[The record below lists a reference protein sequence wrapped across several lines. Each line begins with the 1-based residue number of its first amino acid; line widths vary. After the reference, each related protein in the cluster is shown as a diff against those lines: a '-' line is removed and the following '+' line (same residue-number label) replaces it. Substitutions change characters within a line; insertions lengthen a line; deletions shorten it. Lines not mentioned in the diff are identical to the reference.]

1 MPQPPRPPQAPRPAA
16 PPTPSS
22 LHFAPA
28 RGERSVQL
36 DERTFETSDGQ
47 IIDVPFVYW
56 PEFLKLLNRLWTPGP
71 PDWDNANMAIVG
83 KAGSGKSTLTREIS
97 DLRERTVLFGSKMND
112 DPLYK
117 PLLQRGYVIREKWT
131 PENTE
136 EPKVIFRPPLAGPSK
151 EALAQ
156 QREAFRQALIRLWQI
171 GGWEVWLD
179 EVRYLTEQLGLT
191 TELNLLWL
199 QGRSAGVTM
208 VSLTQRPV
216 SVPLNMFEQSR
227 FLITARITGRDDR
240 RTMSD
245 YAGASRDVVFE
256 LASQL
261 EPREFLFVDNELDI
275 LCRTRVELT
284 RQTPPQETRNGP
296 EEPLAAAA

>member
-1 MPQPPRPPQAPRPAA
+1 MI
-16 PPTPSS
+16 
-22 LHFAPA
+22 
-28 RGERSVQL
+28 E
-36 DERTFETSDGQ
+36 
-47 IIDVPFVYW
+47 VPFVYW
-56 PEFLKLLNRLWTPGP
+56 PDFMVLLNRLWTPGP
-71 PDWDNANMAIVG
+71 PDWDNANMAVVS
-83 KAGSGKSTLTREIS
+83 KAGSGKSTLVREIS
-97 DLRERTVLFGSKMND
+97 KLRERTVLFGSKMND

-117 PLLQRGYVIREKWT
+117 PLLEQGYVIREKWT

-136 EPKVIFRPPLAGPSK
+136 EPKVIFRPPLAGPDKASL
-151 EALAQ
+151 EAQ
-156 QREAFRQALIRLWQI
+156 KEAFRVALIRLWQI

-179 EVRYLTEQLGLT
+179 EVRYLTEQLNLT

-227 FLITARITGRDDR
+227 FLFTARITGREDR

-245 YAGASRDVVFE
+245 YAGAARDVVFE
-256 LASQL
+256 LASRL
-261 EPREFLFVDNELDI
+261 VPREFLFVDNELDI

-284 RQTPPQETRNGP
+284 RTQQTQPQRDPNGP
-296 EEPLAAAA
+296 EPLPAAAA

>member
-1 MPQPPRPPQAPRPAA
+1 VPQPPSLPARPAGPPRPS
-16 PPTPSS
+16 SS

-28 RGERSVQL
+28 RGAQSVRLDGERYEV
-36 DERTFETSDGQ
+36 DGQ
-47 IIDVPFVYW
+47 QIEVPFVYW
-56 PEFLKLLNRLWTPGP
+56 PDFLALLDRIWTPGP

-117 PLLQRGYVIREKWT
+117 PLLERGYVIRERWT
-131 PENTE
+131 PENTQ
-136 EPKVIFRPPLAGPSK
+136 EPKVIFRPPLSGPSK
-151 EALAQ
+151 EALAE

-179 EVRYLTEQLGLT
+179 EVRYLTEQLNLT

-227 FLITARITGRDDR
+227 FLITARITGREDR

-245 YAGASRDVVFE
+245 YAGASRDIVFE
-256 LASQL
+256 LASRL

-284 RQTPPQETRNGP
+284 NSRRPDAQQRSP
-296 EEPLAAAA
+296 AAAA